1 MSCSCCNH
9 EKDNYQKTCVE
20 MVPIF
25 SNLNH
30 EEIMEIA
37 KVTSQREFKKG
48 EIIFLSGEMW
58 EKLYVIHR
66 GKVKISRISDS
77 GKEQIIRILGPG
89 DFMGE
94 LSLFA
99 RTPSNNN
106 AEALENTTVCEI
118 EGKKIKDLMI
128 KSPTI
133 AVKILEELS
142 QRLEQAE
149 NLVESIGLY
158 DVERR
163 IAAGLL
169 NMASEGDVIM
179 LSMSKKD
186 FAAHMGM
193 SQETLSRKLSAF
205 QDMGWI
211 KLQGQRKIVILDR
224 ESLVEA
230 TGLQE

>member
-1 MSCSCCNH
+1 MGCSSCNH
-9 EKDNYQKTCVE
+9 EKNNYQNTCVE
-20 MVPIF
+20 LVPIF

-37 KVTSQREFKKG
+37 NVTSQKGFQKG
-48 EIIFLSGEMW
+48 EIIFLSGEIW

-77 GKEQIIRILGPG
+77 GKEQIIRILRPG
-89 DFMGE
+89 DLMGE

-99 RTPSNNN
+99 RTPSNSS

-118 EGKKIKDLMI
+118 EGQKIKDLII
-128 KSPTI
+128 KSPVI

-163 IAAGLL
+163 IADALL
-169 NMASEGDVIM
+169 NMALEGNEIT

-211 KLQGQRKIVILDR
+211 KLQGQRKIIILDR
-224 ESLVEA
+224 ESLVEV
-230 TGLQE
+230 TGL

>member
-9 EKDNYQKTCVE
+9 EKNNYHKTCVE
-20 MVPIF
+20 RVPIF

-37 KVTSQREFKKG
+37 KVTSQKEFQKG
-48 EIIFLSGEMW
+48 EIIFLSGEIW

-99 RTPSNNN
+99 CTPSNSS

-118 EGKKIKDLMI
+118 EGQKIKDLII
-128 KSPTI
+128 KSPVI
-133 AVKILEELS
+133 ALKILE
-142 QRLEQAE
+142 
-149 NLVESIGLY
+149 
-158 DVERR
+158 
-163 IAAGLL
+163 
-169 NMASEGDVIM
+169 
-179 LSMSKKD
+179 
-186 FAAHMGM
+186 
-193 SQETLSRKLSAF
+193 
-205 QDMGWI
+205 
-211 KLQGQRKIVILDR
+211 
-224 ESLVEA
+224 
-230 TGLQE
+230 